1 LAILKYVTCLIFF
14 ANDDVRQKLRHN
26 LLFFYRAKEA
36 VDAQAQDTSSRRHFG
51 LQIVQTST
59 RSITRYMGPSSAA
72 GLQSENPKSGRVA
85 TAHR

>member
-1 LAILKYVTCLIFF
+1 MMTSDKNCVIIYCFLPRKGGG
-14 ANDDVRQKLRHN
+14 RS
-26 LLFFYRAKEA
+26 
-36 VDAQAQDTSSRRHFG
+36 AQAQDTSSRRHFG